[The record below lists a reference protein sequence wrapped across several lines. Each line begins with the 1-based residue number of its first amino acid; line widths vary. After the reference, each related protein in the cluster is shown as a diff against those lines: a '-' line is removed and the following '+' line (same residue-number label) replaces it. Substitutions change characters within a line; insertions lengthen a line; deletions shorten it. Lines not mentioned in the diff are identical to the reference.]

1 MKFDWDPNKAARNLQ
16 RHGVSFEEA
25 ATVFDDILSWTF
37 FDPDHS
43 QDEERFLTIG
53 TSSTGLLLIVSHTES
68 DDYVRIISARETTSR
83 ERRDYESFH

>member
-1 MKFDWDPNKAARNLQ
+1 
-16 RHGVSFEEA
+16 VSFEEA
-25 ATVFDDILSWTF
+25 TTVFDDVLGWTF

-53 TSSTGLLLIVSHTES
+53 TSSVGRLLIVSHTEEVDS
-68 DDYVRIISARETTSR
+68 IRIISAREVTRR

>member
-1 MKFDWDPNKAARNLQ
+1 MKFDWDPNKAVRNLQ

-25 ATVFDDILSWTF
+25 ATVFDDILGWTF

-53 TSSTGLLLIVSHTES
+53 TSSVGRVLIVSHSEENDS
-68 DDYVRIISARETTSR
+68 IRIISAREVTRR